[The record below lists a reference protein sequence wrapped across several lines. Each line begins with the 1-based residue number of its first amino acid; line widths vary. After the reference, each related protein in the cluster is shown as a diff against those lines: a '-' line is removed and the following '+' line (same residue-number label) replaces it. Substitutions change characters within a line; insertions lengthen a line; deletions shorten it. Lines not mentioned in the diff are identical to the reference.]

1 MEKKK
6 IALIIDTENWA
17 FDNIAQHIK
26 KNLIEYN
33 IDIISGRIFEG
44 NMLKLFLFCEDY
56 DLIHF
61 LWRGYLSL
69 IDRQEMQ
76 YYAQER
82 LKIDFEEF
90 KRRYIYNKKITF
102 GVCDHLYLKGEEKWR
117 TGEIFK
123 FSNSYFVTSKK
134 LYNIYEKFVQ
144 KPKMIIHDGVDL
156 INYKPKNLDR
166 FKNLDKVT
174 IGWAGNSKFKDSD
187 GDEDMKGVEGII
199 KPAVSE
205 LQKEGYN
212 IELKLA
218 DRNLGLILQKDMPDY
233 YNSID
238 LYVCASKE
246 EGTPLTI
253 QEAMAMGLPII
264 TTDVGIVS
272 EVFGEKQKKYIMK
285 ERSKEELKSK
295 IKELLKDKIQM
306 QEMSQEN
313 LIQVKTEDW
322 KNICKEYKEFFDNKL
337 LEK

>member
-17 FDNIAQHIK
+17 FDNIARHIK
-26 KNLIEYN
+26 ENIVDYN
-33 IDIISGRIFEG
+33 IDIIPGRIFEG
-44 NMLKLFLFCEDY
+44 NMLRLFLFCEDY

-69 IDRQEMQ
+69 IDSESMQ
-76 YYAQER
+76 YYAKEC
-82 LKIDFEEF
+82 LKMNLEDF
-90 KRRYIYNKKITF
+90 KKQYIYNKKITF

-134 LYNIYEKFVQ
+134 LYDIYEKFEK

-156 INYKPKNLDR
+156 IRYQPKNLDR
-166 FKNLDKVT
+166 FKSIDKVT

-187 GDEDMKGVEGII
+187 GDEDMKGVERII
-199 KPAVSE
+199 KPAVHE

-218 DRNLGLILQKDMPDY
+218 DRNLGLILQKDMPDF

-264 TTDVGIVS
+264 STDVGIVS
-272 EVFGEKQKKYIMK
+272 EVFGEKQRKYIMK
-285 ERSKEELKSK
+285 ERSKDELKNK
-295 IKELLKDKIQM
+295 IKELLKNKKDMEEI
-306 QEMSQEN
+306 SQEN

-322 KNICKEYKEFFDNKL
+322 KNICKKYKEFFDDNL
-337 LEK
+337 LKK